1 MADDYFT
8 KAEKIKQKVRNLD
21 WEKKIK
27 LLEKDFEDKKFS
39 KEEFLDKKRQ
49 VYSEVLDQM
58 SEINQEKMKLNKDHS
73 AEPIED
79 DYLSDE
85 DLEIF
90 QEQLTPFQYM
100 SLTKDYLGEFDS
112 QDIVFSDDFRKFENL
127 ENFVHWECVK
137 KIEKLRIH
145 NNYFSCEFMDKNELV
160 IKDIAC
166 LNELSKLEELVFD
179 DEGNL
184 GDRIKVDYFSS
195 KQLSNIKQL
204 EIHGLWD
211 LSFLQNSFSDNHN
224 IYETLEIIKND
235 LKTLERAVY
244 SGSIEA
250 TTSTNEQS
258 NIELDSNSEDV
269 LTRHLLKLSEVE
281 DQFRQ
286 LTNKFEEINF
296 KLDKLSNR
304 LSKIQADNQIRFQ
317 DIESAITSGAITT
330 QLSSKPKTDSKS
342 EILPGSSQPQDL
354 GSISYKDT
362 ETSETSQQIQS
373 VNTTATVLT
382 ETFQAEE
389 KILPQELSPKKQ
401 YEFATS
407 FLKVGDYSTAERA
420 FREFVLSNSEHELA
434 GSAQYWYA
442 ETFRIRQLYTDAASA
457 YLEGYQKY
465 PKGNKAPINLL
476 KLGVSMVQIGEKD
489 QGCKMINGVELQYP
503 KANQSVIQ
511 KAKYES
517 KKFECI
523 KEDS

>member
-1 MADDYFT
+1 MRF
-8 KAEKIKQKVRNLD
+8 KFKLILIVLFNL
-21 WEKKIK
+21 
-27 LLEKDFEDKKFS
+27 FF
-39 KEEFLDKKRQ
+39 
-49 VYSEVLDQM
+49 
-58 SEINQEKMKLNKDHS
+58 
-73 AEPIED
+73 
-79 DYLSDE
+79 
-85 DLEIF
+85 
-90 QEQLTPFQYM
+90 
-100 SLTKDYLGEFDS
+100 
-112 QDIVFSDDFRKFENL
+112 
-127 ENFVHWECVK
+127 C
-137 KIEKLRIH
+137 
-145 NNYFSCEFMDKNELV
+145 
-160 IKDIAC
+160 
-166 LNELSKLEELVFD
+166 
-179 DEGNL
+179 
-184 GDRIKVDYFSS
+184 
-195 KQLSNIKQL
+195 
-204 EIHGLWD
+204 
-211 LSFLQNSFSDNHN
+211 QNSFSDNHN

-244 SGSIEA
+244 SGSIEISA
-250 TTSTNEQS
+250 STNQQS
-258 NIELDSNSEDV
+258 NIDLDSNSEDV

-281 DQFRQ
+281 GQFRQ

-317 DIESAITSGAITT
+317 DIESAISSGDNTT
-330 QLSSKPKTDSKS
+330 QLSSKPKTDTTKS

-354 GSISYKDT
+354 GTISYKDT

-373 VNTTATVLT
+373 VDTTATVVT

-389 KILPQELSPKKQ
+389 KILPQDLSPEKQ

-465 PKGNKAPINLL
+465 PKGTKAPINLL

>member
-1 MADDYFT
+1 MRF
-8 KAEKIKQKVRNLD
+8 KHKIIIL
-21 WEKKIK
+21 K
-27 LLEKDFEDKKFS
+27 LLFLFNFGIFNFS
-39 KEEFLDKKRQ
+39 
-49 VYSEVLDQM
+49 Y
-58 SEINQEKMKLNKDHS
+58 
-73 AEPIED
+73 A
-79 DYLSDE
+79 
-85 DLEIF
+85 
-90 QEQLTPFQYM
+90 
-100 SLTKDYLGEFDS
+100 
-112 QDIVFSDDFRKFENL
+112 
-127 ENFVHWECVK
+127 
-137 KIEKLRIH
+137 
-145 NNYFSCEFMDKNELV
+145 
-160 IKDIAC
+160 
-166 LNELSKLEELVFD
+166 
-179 DEGNL
+179 
-184 GDRIKVDYFSS
+184 
-195 KQLSNIKQL
+195 
-204 EIHGLWD
+204 
-211 LSFLQNSFSDNHN
+211 DNHN

-244 SGSIEA
+244 SGSIDVNQ
-250 TTSTNEQS
+250 TTSENS
-258 NIELDSNSEDV
+258 NIELDANSEDV

-317 DIESAITSGAITT
+317 DIETAMSSGEISTKLTSK
-330 QLSSKPKTDSKS
+330 LKTDSS
-342 EILPGSSQPQDL
+342 EVLPGSSQPQDL

-373 VNTTATVLT
+373 VDTTASVVT
-382 ETFQAEE
+382 ENFQAEE
-389 KILPQELSPKKQ
+389 KIIPQDLSPKKQ

-420 FREFVLSNSEHELA
+420 FREFVLSNSEDELA

-465 PKGNKAPINLL
+465 PKGKKAPINLL

>member
-1 MADDYFT
+1 
-8 KAEKIKQKVRNLD
+8 
-21 WEKKIK
+21 
-27 LLEKDFEDKKFS
+27 
-39 KEEFLDKKRQ
+39 
-49 VYSEVLDQM
+49 
-58 SEINQEKMKLNKDHS
+58 
-73 AEPIED
+73 
-79 DYLSDE
+79 
-85 DLEIF
+85 
-90 QEQLTPFQYM
+90 
-100 SLTKDYLGEFDS
+100 
-112 QDIVFSDDFRKFENL
+112 L
-127 ENFVHWECVK
+127 EN
-137 KIEKLRIH
+137 I
-145 NNYFSCEFMDKNELV
+145 
-160 IKDIAC
+160 
-166 LNELSKLEELVFD
+166 
-179 DEGNL
+179 
-184 GDRIKVDYFSS
+184 
-195 KQLSNIKQL
+195 Q
-204 EIHGLWD
+204 
-211 LSFLQNSFSDNHN
+211 
-224 IYETLEIIKND
+224 ND

-244 SGSIEA
+244 SGSIEVNK
-250 TTSTNEQS
+250 SVGENLDVK
-258 NIELDSNSEDV
+258 LDSNSEDV

-281 DQFRQ
+281 NQFRE

-304 LSKIQADNQIRFQ
+304 LSKVQADNQIRFQ
-317 DIESAITSGAITT
+317 DIETVISSGEITEK
-330 QLSSKPKTDSKS
+330 LSSKIKKNSN
-342 EILPGSSQPQDL
+342 EVLPGSSQPQDL

-373 VNTTATVLT
+373 IDTTGSVVT

-389 KILPQELSPKKQ
+389 KILPQDLTPKEQ
-401 YEFATS
+401 YELATS

-517 KKFECI
+517 KKFECN

>member
-1 MADDYFT
+1 MKF
-8 KAEKIKQKVRNLD
+8 IFRIIML
-21 WEKKIK
+21 K
-27 LLEKDFEDKKFS
+27 LL
-39 KEEFLDKKRQ
+39 FL
-49 VYSEVLDQM
+49 
-58 SEINQEKMKLNKDHS
+58 
-73 AEPIED
+73 
-79 DYLSDE
+79 
-85 DLEIF
+85 
-90 QEQLTPFQYM
+90 
-100 SLTKDYLGEFDS
+100 
-112 QDIVFSDDFRKFENL
+112 
-127 ENFVHWECVK
+127 
-137 KIEKLRIH
+137 
-145 NNYFSCEFMDKNELV
+145 
-160 IKDIAC
+160 
-166 LNELSKLEELVFD
+166 
-179 DEGNL
+179 
-184 GDRIKVDYFSS
+184 
-195 KQLSNIKQL
+195 
-204 EIHGLWD
+204 
-211 LSFLQNSFSDNHN
+211 LSFGLISFSHADNHN
-224 IYETLEIIKND
+224 IYETLENIQND

-244 SGSIEA
+244 SDSIVVNKSASE
-250 TTSTNEQS
+250 N
-258 NIELDSNSEDV
+258 LDANSEDV

-281 DQFRQ
+281 NQFRE

-304 LSKIQADNQIRFQ
+304 LSKVQADNQIRFQ
-317 DIESAITSGAITT
+317 DIETVISSGEITEK
-330 QLSSKPKTDSKS
+330 LSSKIKKNSN
-342 EILPGSSQPQDL
+342 EVLPGSSQPQDL

-373 VNTTATVLT
+373 IDTTGSVVT

-389 KILPQELSPKKQ
+389 KILPQDLTPKEQ
-401 YEFATS
+401 YELATS

-420 FREFVLSNSEHELA
+420 FREFVLSNGEHELA

-489 QGCKMINGVELQYP
+489 QGCKMINGVEKQYP

>member
-1 MADDYFT
+1 MRFT
-8 KAEKIKQKVRNLD
+8 
-21 WEKKIK
+21 
-27 LLEKDFEDKKFS
+27 
-39 KEEFLDKKRQ
+39 
-49 VYSEVLDQM
+49 
-58 SEINQEKMKLNKDHS
+58 
-73 AEPIED
+73 
-79 DYLSDE
+79 
-85 DLEIF
+85 
-90 QEQLTPFQYM
+90 
-100 SLTKDYLGEFDS
+100 
-112 QDIVFSDDFRKFENL
+112 
-127 ENFVHWECVK
+127 
-137 KIEKLRIH
+137 
-145 NNYFSCEFMDKNELV
+145 
-160 IKDIAC
+160 
-166 LNELSKLEELVFD
+166 SKLIILILF
-179 DEGNL
+179 
-184 GDRIKVDYFSS
+184 Y
-195 KQLSNIKQL
+195 
-204 EIHGLWD
+204 

-244 SGSIEA
+244 SGSIEVK
-250 TTSTNEQS
+250 TSSNEQS

-317 DIESAITSGAITT
+317 DIESAISSGEITT
-330 QLSSKPKTDSKS
+330 QLSSKPKTDTKNQ
-342 EILPGSSQPQDL
+342 ILPGSSQPQDL

-362 ETSETSQQIQS
+362 ETSETSQQIES
-373 VNTTATVLT
+373 VDTTATVVT

-389 KILPQELSPKKQ
+389 KILPQDLSPKKQ

-420 FREFVLSNSEHELA
+420 FREFVLDNSEHELA